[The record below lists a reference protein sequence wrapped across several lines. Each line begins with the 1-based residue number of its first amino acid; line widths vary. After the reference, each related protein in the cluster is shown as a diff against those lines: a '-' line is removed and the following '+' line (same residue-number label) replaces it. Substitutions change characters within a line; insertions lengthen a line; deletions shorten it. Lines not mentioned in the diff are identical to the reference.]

1 VRVLGVDPG
10 LTRCGLAAV
19 DGRPG
24 RRAQLVAVDVIRTP
38 ATADLAARL
47 LGVGEA
53 VEGPIGA
60 GVGGEEAGLEGR
72 GFGGGGRRG

>member
-1 VRVLGVDPG
+1 MVQDMRVLAVDPG

-24 RRAQLVAVDVIRTP
+24 RRAQLVAVDVVRTP

-47 LGVGEA
+47 LGVG
-53 VEGPIGA
+53 
-60 GVGGEEAGLEGR
+60 
-72 GFGGGGRRG
+72 